1 MSRENNLTVVT
12 KDDLIILEQRIDAKI
27 EKTVQREIDKNN
39 SKLISKIEETIINPL
54 MNQVNRIGSLV
65 CYRDVNKKWVS
76 KQIKEYLGI
85 RVIKESRK
93 EYNLIVECYKAKLR
107 IDTGITI
114 TRLEDIPQTPEN
126 LMLLKDVCEFMY
138 PERHSKQRTLF

>member
-1 MSRENNLTVVT
+1 MNKENNLTVVT

-54 MNQVNRIGSLV
+54 INQVNRIGSLV

-85 RVIKESRK
+85 KVIKEDRK
-93 EYNLIVECYKAKLR
+93 KYNFIVELYKAKLR
-107 IDTGITI
+107 IDTGIEI

-126 LMLLKDVCEFMY
+126 LMLLKDVCEFAY
-138 PERHSKQRTLF
+138 PERHTRQKTLF